1 MPPQKRS
8 QRSKQSV
15 WRNLSFYLTAWQKRY
30 VCNLIGR
37 GGIMFDFNRL
47 CQILLSIMLAMVIIL
62 SFTDDA
68 CSKEK
73 SKKKKEESYVMT
85 EAELQAHLMGFA
97 DRFAAYISQSFEAYD
112 ELAPP
117 LESRRIVLRDAVY
130 SMYSAYTIAADADP
144 DAALLDMVVM
154 VTLGRLIYEGHWLVK
169 LKPSIKSMVAGF
181 RKAEGD
187 IWDIVAMVLKPDQQQ
202 KLLGLIKKWRRNH
215 PKELQFSYLRVS
227 DYAAERAKSKLARI
241 WKPSGIFKSV
251 EMATQQVEEARL
263 LAERAMF
270 LVTRAPLL
278 TGYFADVWTSQLL
291 ISPELKELLSDLHR
305 FVDVTEK
312 LPQNFT
318 REQKTLVKQAMDRL
332 AKERKN
338 TIDDFLAQ
346 EARLKGVLTDI
357 KQAATETNKLMI
369 SLNSFTDKFESEPQE
384 DSQPFNINDYKE
396 TAAEIAAAGAQLN
409 SLLESLDRLLNSPGM
424 ERLLPQ
430 IEDAITIAGEEG
442 EELIDHSF
450 RQAALLL
457 LIWFVVYIIARLLVS
472 YFSKK
477 IPNFSG

>member
-1 MPPQKRS
+1 
-8 QRSKQSV
+8 
-15 WRNLSFYLTAWQKRY
+15 
-30 VCNLIGR
+30 
-37 GGIMFDFNRL
+37 MFDFNRL

-97 DRFAAYISQSFEAYD
+97 DRFAAYISQSFETYD
-112 ELAPP
+112 ELSPP
-117 LESRRIVLRDAVY
+117 LESRRVVLKDAVY
-130 SMYSAYTIAADADP
+130 SMYSAFTIAADADP

-154 VTLGRLIYEGHWLVK
+154 VTLGRLIYEEHWLVK
-169 LKPSIKSMVAGF
+169 LRPSVKSMAAGF
-181 RKAEGD
+181 RKAEGE

-215 PKELQFSYLRVS
+215 PNELQFSYLRVS

-332 AKERKN
+332 AKERKK
-338 TIDDFLAQ
+338 TIDEFLAQ
-346 EARLKGVLTDI
+346 EARLKGVLTMVDI
-357 KQAATETNKLMI
+357 P
-369 SLNSFTDKFESEPQE
+369 TDHQ
-384 DSQPFNINDYKE
+384 DN
-396 TAAEIAAAGAQLN
+396 
-409 SLLESLDRLLNSPGM
+409 
-424 ERLLPQ
+424 
-430 IEDAITIAGEEG
+430 
-442 EELIDHSF
+442 F
-450 RQAALLL
+450 RPPT
-457 LIWFVVYIIARLLVS
+457 
-472 YFSKK
+472 K
-477 IPNFSG
+477 